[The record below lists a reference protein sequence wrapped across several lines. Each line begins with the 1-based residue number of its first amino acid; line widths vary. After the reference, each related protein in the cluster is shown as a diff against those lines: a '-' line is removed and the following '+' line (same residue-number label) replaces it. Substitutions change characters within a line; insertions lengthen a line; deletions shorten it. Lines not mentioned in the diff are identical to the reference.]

1 MFKNSLLCSDTQN
14 LEKILDFSIAPTFLL
29 YAYVPILIG
38 SFLIGLYVLIKNSKD
53 NLNRYFFGFTLSYSL
68 FLFFEIIHWVGIPV
82 SLVHFSWQ
90 MSILL
95 HFLIIYFIL
104 LFFYKISFNK
114 DLNPFNL
121 GLSFLASLPIIIFLS
136 TSLNIVAFDY
146 ENCEGI
152 NGILWN
158 YIYVLQIILMTI
170 ILRLSILKVRV
181 SKEKIKDIIFSFST
195 IVFLMIFFS
204 TNIWGDATL
213 GYEVNILGPI
223 GMVLFALLM
232 MFAVVKY
239 GALNIKLLSP
249 QVLVFLLIFLTF
261 SALFVRNINSIKII
275 LSINLAATILIG
287 YLLIKSVKKV
297 DRQRELL
304 DIANKNQQSMLHF
317 ITHQVKGYLTKSR
330 NIFDGMIIGDY
341 GDLSEK
347 ALEMAKHGF
356 DSDTRGA
363 ETVIAI
369 LKASD
374 LKTGKIEFKKEK
386 TNISALV
393 AEAVDARKETAISK
407 GLDITFEIEPN
418 IEILVDAIQI
428 KEVFK
433 NLIAN
438 AVLYTQKGTVH
449 IVLKKENKKVKFAVV
464 DTGVGLSDQ
473 DKSKLFTEGG
483 KGEDSTL
490 SNVDSTGYGLYIA
503 KQIVEKHGGT
513 IQAVSEGRGRGCE
526 FFVLLPDIR

>member
-14 LEKILDFSIAPTFLL
+14 LEKILDFSIAPSFLL
-29 YAYVPILIG
+29 YAYMPILIC
-38 SFLIGLYVLIKNSKD
+38 SFLMGLYVLLKNSKD

-68 FLFFEIIHWVGIPV
+68 FLIFEIIHWVGTPV
-82 SLVHFSWQ
+82 PLVQFAWE
-90 MSILL
+90 MTILL

-114 DLNPFNL
+114 DLNRFSS
-121 GLSFLASLPIIIFLS
+121 GLIFLASLPIIIFLS
-136 TSLNIVAFDY
+136 TNLNIVAFDY

-158 YIYVLQIILMTI
+158 YIYVLQIILIAI

-181 SKEKIKDIIFSFST
+181 SKDKIKDIILSFST

-213 GYEVNILGPI
+213 GYKVNIIGPI
-223 GMVLFALLM
+223 GMFLFVLLM
-232 MFAVVKY
+232 VFTVVKY
-239 GALNIKLLSP
+239 GTFNIKLLGP
-249 QVLVFLLIFLTF
+249 QALVFILGFLTF
-261 SALFVRNINSIKII
+261 AALFIRSIENVKII
-275 LSINLAATILIG
+275 LLINLIATFLIG
-287 YLLIKSVKKV
+287 YALIKSVKKV
-297 DRQRELL
+297 DTQRELL

-330 NIFDGMIIGDY
+330 NIFDGMITKDY
-341 GDLSEK
+341 GELPEK
-347 ALEMAKHGF
+347 AFEMAKHGF
-356 DSDTRGA
+356 ESDTKGA

-374 LKTGKIEFKKEK
+374 LKTGKIEFKKVK
-386 TNISALV
+386 TNVSALV
-393 AEAVDARKETAISK
+393 AEAIEARKITAETK
-407 GLDITFEIEPN
+407 GLDFTFEIEPN
-418 IEILVDAIQI
+418 IEINVDPIHI

-433 NLIAN
+433 NLITN
-438 AVLYTQKGTVH
+438 AVLYTKKGTVH
-449 IVLKKENKKVKFAVV
+449 VVLKREYGKVKFSVV
-464 DTGVGLSDQ
+464 DTGIGLNAQ

-483 KGEDSTL
+483 KGEDATL

-503 KQIVEKHGGT
+503 KKIVEQHGGT
-513 IQAVSEGRGRGCE
+513 IYAVSEGRGKGSE